1 MLRGG
6 EGRDYLNGG
15 EGADRLYG
23 DGERD
28 YLDGEGGNDTLFG
41 GAARDVLNG
50 GAGDDSLVGG
60 SEGDTFFGGPGADV
74 FRVDGGR
81 SWVMDFEASDRLAIG
96 MTLAQVQ
103 GAATQL
109 GADLHVALA
118 GGGDLYLANTTLSEI
133 EADNL
138 V

>member
-1 MLRGG
+1 MLAGDGDDYIDGG
-6 EGRDYLNGG
+6 TGN
-15 EGADRLYG
+15 DRLWG
-23 DGERD
+23 QA
-28 YLDGEGGNDTLFG
+28 GNDG
-41 GAARDVLNG
+41 I
-50 GAGDDSLVGG
+50 
-60 SEGDTFFGGPGADV
+60 
-74 FRVDGGR
+74 DGGVN
-81 SWVMDFEASDRLAIG
+81 WIMDFDASDRLAIG

>member
-1 MLRGG
+1 ML
-6 EGRDYLNGG
+6 
-15 EGADRLYG
+15 AG
-23 DGERD
+23 DGDD
-28 YLDGEGGNDTLFG
+28 YID
-41 GAARDVLNG
+41 G
-50 GAGDDSLVGG
+50 GAGNDRLWGQAGNDGI
-60 SEGDTFFGGPGADV
+60 
-74 FRVDGGR
+74 DGGVN
-81 SWVMDFEASDRLAIG
+81 WIMDFDASDRLAIG